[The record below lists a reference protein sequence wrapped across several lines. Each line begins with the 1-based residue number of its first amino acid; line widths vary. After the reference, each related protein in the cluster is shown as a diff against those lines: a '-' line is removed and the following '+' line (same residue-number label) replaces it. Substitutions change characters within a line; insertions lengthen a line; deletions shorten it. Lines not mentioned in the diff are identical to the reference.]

1 MEGPVPEVDFSPFS
15 LEMPMPFE
23 GPFHANE
30 RQQEVGKEIYEILIR
45 HGFVYAFGLLS
56 SAEVAEVFRGSK
68 TFFAETD
75 RSTLP
80 RLTPHS
86 NVGYGGPGNEAL
98 NARRA
103 ADLKEVFNVRKE
115 TLTDGTLTF
124 HDSFPGYCEKV
135 WDLCA
140 RAAQRALL
148 AFGTALQLDDPAA
161 FVRPLSKWD
170 LCTLRLLHYP
180 GDGPNSSDTSAL
192 PCGEHTD
199 FGSVTVLLLEDGV
212 EGLEVRSPSG
222 GWISA
227 PGKEGA
233 VLLNTGAL
241 LARWCND
248 HVKATPHR
256 VVATHRERYSIA
268 FFCDPDKDTLVEAL
282 PEFTK
287 EKPAKYGPIRA
298 EEYLRQCL
306 TGAMHGD
313 LTEEAKK
320 SLEI

>member
-15 LEMPMPFE
+15 LDVPMSFE
-23 GPFHANE
+23 GRFHANE
-30 RQQEVGKEIYEILIR
+30 RQLEVGKEIYEILIR

-56 SAEVAEVFRGSK
+56 SAEMAEVFRGSK

-98 NARRA
+98 NARRG

-115 TLTDGTLTF
+115 TLTDGTLAF
-124 HDSFPGYCEKV
+124 HNSFPGYCEKV

-140 RAAQRALL
+140 RGAQRALL
-148 AFGTALQLDDPAA
+148 AFGVALQLDDPAA

-170 LCTLRLLHYP
+170 LCTLRLIHYP
-180 GDGPNSSDTSAL
+180 GDAPSSSDTSAL

-199 FGSVTVLLLEDGV
+199 FGAVTVLLLEDGV

-233 VLLNTGAL
+233 VLLNTGAM

-268 FFCDPDKDTLVEAL
+268 FFCDPDKETLVEAL
-282 PEFTK
+282 PKFTK
-287 EKPAKYGPIRA
+287 EKPARYGPIRA

-313 LTEEAKK
+313 ITEEAKK